1 VQAIP
6 TDDGEHLLLSLK
18 IFAQCNP
25 SAKDKVYK
33 YYERWGFKCVK
44 PDLENNGRDNIPA
57 TLLNQLGDGTFINY
71 SASNMYLFCLESSTL
86 EKKNQEQGQ
95 EIDLKYK
102 VWASFPP
109 SKARGRDLNVL
120 SHDDFVEIQT
130 NLEYLNRLFP
140 FSDRHRFLDLS
151 EQFVGGYVDMESRI
165 AESKTNGT
173 EWMFHGHISAALALF
188 MSDGRYKDHVAI
200 IPPNHMASIKAANAL
215 YNLMNKVEKDSEEY
229 KALESKYQ
237 KVIGMLMEKVIT
249 VQPNLFEK
257 KMIVF
262 VINRDKVHWEATFI
276 FNPSYIQ
283 IDVATDL
290 NALRCC
296 FFRYCGKRNDGTTY
310 IHGSHGIPWFLNLLY
325 NYHHSKIEVA
335 PSANAGVGPKT
346 KVYVGNETPFG
357 NNYTGALIGSLAF
370 PSLMISTTTLLPKQ
384 PDEYN
389 CGMAIIAATGIFL

>member
-1 VQAIP
+1 
-6 TDDGEHLLLSLK
+6 
-18 IFAQCNP
+18 
-25 SAKDKVYK
+25 
-33 YYERWGFKCVK
+33 
-44 PDLENNGRDNIPA
+44 
-57 TLLNQLGDGTFINY
+57 
-71 SASNMYLFCLESSTL
+71 
-86 EKKNQEQGQ
+86 
-95 EIDLKYK
+95 
-102 VWASFPP
+102 
-109 SKARGRDLNVL
+109 
-120 SHDDFVEIQT
+120 
-130 NLEYLNRLFP
+130 
-140 FSDRHRFLDLS
+140 
-151 EQFVGGYVDMESRI
+151 MESRI

-173 EWMFHGHISAALALF
+173 EWMFHGHTSAALALF

-346 KVYVGNETPFG
+346 KVYVRNETPFG
-357 NNYTGALIGSLAF
+357 KNYTGPLIGSTAF
-370 PSLMISTTTLLPKQ
+370 PSLKISTTNLLPKQ
-384 PDEYN
+384 PDGDN
-389 CGMAIIAATGIFL
+389 CVMAIIATTGIFLRDFFGDDVKIQRFKTTFSLITRTNAAEEMLIEDTTFVSGQQ